1 MRTELHGDNFINNT
15 RLYIG
20 STETMEAEEEI
31 LIDNSLQEMEFL
43 ELGEGIWQM
52 LSGLNN
58 IRLITKYYNCVLQLN
73 NYTDF
78 KFVLRIILPHR

>member
-1 MRTELHGDNFINNT
+1 MRTELDGDQFINNT

-58 IRLITKYYNCVLQLN
+58 IRLITKYRAIVIQLN
-73 NYTDF
+73 KYTDF
-78 KFVLRIILPHR
+78 KFALRIILSHR